1 MSKLNRKE
9 FKELLTEWHQNFIN
23 ERFNTDFKE
32 KLKYIKTQ
40 NLSNEKIEE
49 FDVIYINANLS
60 DEFDEVRLDE
70 FRDPGSEIYSKINK
84 FVQPE
89 MGYDHDITYENTD
102 SCRRE
107 ILNYLLALKAV
118 TQEEVSRANNL
129 GKNKDIMIIF
139 EVGDAET
146 WHTNS
151 GDNTYNNV
159 AYNLHDA
166 FHIIFDFN
174 QVSRTQI
181 MKDFM
186 STTEFEMHLQ
196 NKLSQEDY
204 STLIDYVNRKL
215 SANQPSTYS
224 QHNITQEDF
233 FPSFMAFVYLYV
245 FNNSNSHAIEELSR
259 KDDYSNLFSDHE
271 TIKEIM
277 LNCAQELKKYINN
290 VNNDKN
296 KYIYINCP

>member
-1 MSKLNRKE
+1 MSKLSRSE
-9 FKELLTEWHQNFIN
+9 FKELLTEWKENFIN
-23 ERFNTDFKE
+23 ERFNSDFKE

-49 FDVIYINANLS
+49 FDVIYVNANLS
-60 DEFDEVRLDE
+60 DEFEEVRLDE
-70 FRDPGSEIYSKINK
+70 FRDSESEIYSKINK

-102 SCRRE
+102 SCRSE
-107 ILNYLLALKAV
+107 ILNYLLELNAV
-118 TQEEVSRANNL
+118 TENEVSRVNML

-159 AYNLHDA
+159 AYNMHDA
-166 FHIIFDFN
+166 FHMIFDFN
-174 QVSRTQI
+174 QESRTQI

-186 STTEFEMHLQ
+186 STAEFEMYLS
-196 NKLSQEDY
+196 NKLSQEDH
-204 STLIDYVNRKL
+204 TKLIDYVNKKL
-215 SANQPSTYS
+215 SVNQPSTYA

-233 FPSFMAFVYLYV
+233 FPSLMAFVYLYA
-245 FNNSNSHAIEELSR
+245 FNSSNSHAVEELAR

-271 TIKEIM
+271 AIKEII
-277 LNCAQELKKYINN
+277 LHCAQELSEYINN
-290 VNNDKN
+290 VNNDKT

>member
-1 MSKLNRKE
+1 MSKLNRSE
-9 FKELLTEWHQNFIN
+9 FKDLLLEWRKSFVN
-23 ERFNTDFKE
+23 ERFNTEFKK
-32 KLKYIKTQ
+32 KLEYIKTQ
-40 NLSNEKIEE
+40 NLSNKQIEE
-49 FDVIYINANLS
+49 FDVVYVNANLS
-60 DEFDEVRLDE
+60 DKFDEVRLYE
-70 FRDPGSEIYSKINK
+70 FRDSKSEIYNKINK

-89 MGYDHDITYENTD
+89 VGYNHDITYKNTD
-102 SCRRE
+102 KCRNE
-107 ILNYLLALKAV
+107 ILNYLLDLEAV
-118 TQEEVSRANNL
+118 TQEEVLRINRL

-139 EVGDAET
+139 EVGDVET
-146 WHTNS
+146 WHMNS

-174 QVSRTQI
+174 QTSRTHI

-186 STTEFEMHLQ
+186 STTAFEIYLS

-204 STLIDYVNRKL
+204 SKLIDYVNKKL
-215 SANQPSTYS
+215 SVNQQNTYS
-224 QHNITQEDF
+224 QHNITEEDF

-245 FNNSNSHAIEELSR
+245 FDNSNSYAIEELSR
-259 KDDYSNLFSDHE
+259 RDDYNNLFSDHE
-271 TIKEIM
+271 AIKEIM
-277 LNCAQELKKYINN
+277 LNCTQELKKYISN